1 METWVISELD
11 MFEKPSRQGGQTGYH
26 QRTEFNK
33 RILKISNP
41 EDASITPDGGF
52 LHYGEVKSD
61 YVLVKEVFPGPAKR
75 MVRFRDA
82 IRVQESKL
90 TELRNYVC
98 QYFKQAGGLKLKA
111 QVMNI
116 VNNIQQDELDAGKL
130 QEVYDIEVE
139 LGKKITLPDSFEA
152 PHRPDMVKMAVASS
166 RANRRQSY
174 GSKPHNG
181 KRDQW
186 LV

>member
-1 METWVISELD
+1 
-11 MFEKPSRQGGQTGYH
+11 
-26 QRTEFNK
+26 
-33 RILKISNP
+33 
-41 EDASITPDGGF
+41 
-52 LHYGEVKSD
+52 
-61 YVLVKEVFPGPAKR
+61 
-75 MVRFRDA
+75 
-82 IRVQESKL
+82 
-90 TELRNYVC
+90 
-98 QYFKQAGGLKLKA
+98 
-111 QVMNI
+111 MNI

-181 KRDQW
+181 KKRPMAGMKHSVEW
-186 LV
+186 WGKGRG